1 MAVCHNFMCHIG
13 LPPIAILVVMAQ
25 SFEANNVVHAK
36 SHPRCERVFRLA
48 FSGQCA
54 ATKQTE
60 DSMALQGN
68 VAVITRLHDAV
79 ASAAVKELKQA
90 NPQVT
95 DVTVVSVPEASDVS
109 QTIASRVD
117 GKIAYDAVVTFNED
131 TALLSAELSAVL
143 ALVKAGGVL
152 QLHIGDVEEEKKVR
166 ILAAVLGR
174 LSSILM
180 ALLIGGLVDATDSE
194 DASPFYPEFSAA
206 RCFSSKKPS
215 FESGS
220 SAAIS
225 LTKKSTTAQPIKKCA
240 LGRGCLMQIWRRVP
254 DTLLDD
260 TDEVLQ
266 AAKNDCGETVGGK
279 KRACKNCTCGLKD
292 EEDQPVMSE
301 KDLNKLVSGCG
312 NVRADAFRCGSCP
325 FLGMPAF
332 KPGMEQVLLNLD
344 NSDDI

>member
-1 MAVCHNFMCHIG
+1 MHS
-13 LPPIAILVVMAQ
+13 LVDPTSSVMIDL
-25 SFEANNVVHAK
+25 FNLDTNNVNTQERQDCCCPYLVSDDDTCENVAARSSAQPVTVAARCLYLLKRLVRAK
-36 SHPRCERVFRLA
+36 AKDTMV
-48 FSGQCA
+48 
-54 ATKQTE
+54 
-60 DSMALQGN
+60 LQGN
-68 VAVITRLHDAV
+68 VAVITRLHDAF

-95 DVTVVSVPEASDVS
+95 GVTVVSVPEASDVS

-131 TALLSAELSAVL
+131 TTLLSAELSAVL
-143 ALVKAGGVL
+143 PLVKAGGVL
-152 QLHIGDVEEEKKVR
+152 QLHIADVEEEKKVALR
-166 ILAAVLGR
+166 VSGRWTVLADDFGDDDEQDDDIIDEVPR
-174 LSSILM
+174 Y
-180 ALLIGGLVDATDSE
+180 
-194 DASPFYPEFSAA
+194 SPPL
-206 RCFSSKKPS
+206 R
-215 FESGS
+215 
-220 SAAIS
+220 
-225 LTKKSTTAQPIKKCA
+225 TK
-240 LGRGCLMQIWRRVP
+240 P

-312 NVRADAFRCGSCP
+312 NCYKGDAFRCGSCP
-325 FLGMPAF
+325 FLGKPAF